1 MNKCTSVFR
10 KTMPILLGM
19 LLATVSAHTALADHK
34 PTHASNPNSNSLA
47 LMIVATFNVDCT
59 SVTASSEKDLS
70 NVVLLFA
77 DSTWEKFDDLDVPE
91 GDFAGTGDNIG
102 KVIESAYIK
111 SGSFKQPAPFN
122 DPDSGKVK
130 MIKVGETFPCPD
142 GPLN

>member
-1 MNKCTSVFR
+1 MNKCKNVFR
-10 KTMPILLGM
+10 KTMPIVLGM
-19 LLATVSAHTALADHK
+19 LLATVSAHTAVADHK
-34 PTHASNPNSNSLA
+34 PGHAANPNSLA
-47 LMIVATFNVDCT
+47 VITATFNGGCT

-77 DSTWEKFDDLDVPE
+77 DGTWEKFDDLDVPE

-111 SGSFKQPAPFN
+111 SGSFKQPAPFT

-130 MIKVGETFPCPD
+130 MIKVGETFTCQD
-142 GPLN
+142 GPLS

>member
-10 KTMPILLGM
+10 KTMPIILGI
-19 LLATVSAHTALADHK
+19 LLATVSAHTAIADHK
-34 PTHASNPNSNSLA
+34 PGHAANPNSLA
-47 LMIVATFNVDCT
+47 VIMATFNVGCT

-77 DSTWEKFDDLDVPE
+77 DGTWEKFDDLDVPE

-111 SGSFKQPAPFN
+111 SGSFKQPAPFT

-130 MIKVGETFPCPD
+130 MIKVAETFTCEG
-142 GPLN
+142 GPLS